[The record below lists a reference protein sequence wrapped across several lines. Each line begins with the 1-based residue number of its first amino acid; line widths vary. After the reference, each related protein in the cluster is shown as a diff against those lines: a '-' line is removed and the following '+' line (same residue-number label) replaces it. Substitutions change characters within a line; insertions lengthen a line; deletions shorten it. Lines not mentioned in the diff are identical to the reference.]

1 MLLLVFS
8 AIYGPEVFPGSS
20 CRSQQDQRSSNWK
33 MICSHNDDG
42 VVQIMM
48 IMMMLCVVIMMIVDA
63 FGVDGGDDADN
74 RVQCDITQRE
84 LG

>member
-1 MLLLVFS
+1 
-8 AIYGPEVFPGSS
+8 
-20 CRSQQDQRSSNWK
+20 

>member
-1 MLLLVFS
+1 MPLLVLS
-8 AIYGPEVFPGSS
+8 ASGPEVFPGSS
-20 CRSQQDQRSSNWK
+20 CRSQQDQQSSNWK
-33 MICSHNDDG
+33 MICCHNDDG
-42 VVQIMM
+42 VVHIMM
-48 IMMMLCVVIMMIVDA
+48 MMMLCVVIMMIVDA

>member
-1 MLLLVFS
+1 
-8 AIYGPEVFPGSS
+8 
-20 CRSQQDQRSSNWK
+20 

-42 VVQIMM
+42 VVHIMM
-48 IMMMLCVVIMMIVDA
+48 MMMLCVVIMMIVDA